1 MKLKRLTASLLTLIM
16 LLSSVCV
23 CFAADSNY
31 DKIKNYV
38 DKIAPSGE
46 ITISDLSNTLKVGTS
61 SSDLKAEDISVRRN
75 TDLTYSSSLDMSDV
89 RTKYETI
96 MTAINL
102 LDTEL
107 KDIVNNSDV
116 SGEFV
121 IDITYDEKLDISA
134 ITENNFTEL
143 NNEIFDA
150 ENISVTYPA
159 KGSMKIQ
166 VKISADKKVSNVSAD
181 KLSDI
186 TYRVSNVK
194 TTENGGP
201 YAVKVSMNGYVAF
214 NADNKEYARI
224 KFTSPETVRNVTVY
238 TQSSGGRRPSNTNKT
253 IKFDSDGGSNIPNQT
268 ITSGSNASV
277 PAAPTKEGFTF
288 EGWYTDAELTKPYDF
303 NSKVTENITLYAKW
317 TKIDETQNKSEIIV
331 KGLENKELILND
343 DKTVDFSKLE
353 TPTRD
358 GFIFGGWYTDEN
370 CQNRLTEE
378 TVIEDGNIYGKWI
391 NNRTPALLNAADHI
405 AYINGY
411 PDKTVKPE
419 NNITREEVAAIIYRL
434 MNEDAQKEF
443 SGKEPTFTDIS
454 KSDWSYESV
463 AVVAAAGLISGYEDS
478 TFRPGNAITR
488 AEFAAMLSRLYT
500 DIDIA
505 YAIDFNDIHGHWA
518 ENDIKKL
525 SALECISGY
534 EDGTFRPEQ
543 LITRAEAIVIIN
555 RILVRYAN
563 HDGISSNAN
572 TWADNGTDKWY
583 YYPVLEATNAHDYS
597 RAADQYN
604 ENWN

>member
-288 EGWYTDAELTKPYDF
+288 EGWYTDAELTKTSVYKGYKRDKIEMRGDRAEISDF
-303 NSKVTENITLYAKW
+303 PLYLNTVAGGLDCRDQ
-317 TKIDETQNKSEIIV
+317 TIGGFSFVVKIYAVPVVEII
-331 KGLENKELILND
+331 G
-343 DKTVDFSKLE
+343 
-353 TPTRD
+353 
-358 GFIFGGWYTDEN
+358 
-370 CQNRLTEE
+370 
-378 TVIEDGNIYGKWI
+378 
-391 NNRTPALLNAADHI
+391 
-405 AYINGY
+405 
-411 PDKTVKPE
+411 
-419 NNITREEVAAIIYRL
+419 
-434 MNEDAQKEF
+434 
-443 SGKEPTFTDIS
+443 
-454 KSDWSYESV
+454 
-463 AVVAAAGLISGYEDS
+463 
-478 TFRPGNAITR
+478 
-488 AEFAAMLSRLYT
+488 
-500 DIDIA
+500 
-505 YAIDFNDIHGHWA
+505 
-518 ENDIKKL
+518 
-525 SALECISGY
+525 
-534 EDGTFRPEQ
+534 
-543 LITRAEAIVIIN
+543 
-555 RILVRYAN
+555 
-563 HDGISSNAN
+563 
-572 TWADNGTDKWY
+572 
-583 YYPVLEATNAHDYS
+583 
-597 RAADQYN
+597 
-604 ENWN
+604 